1 MKVRIIKNFQYRVLV
16 HTCIYIHIGI
26 ESMIYEVY
34 IGYIREVMCKIL
46 KKLYSY
52 IYVARVYNK
61 NMLFFKRILI
71 IPRVSI
77 YNYLN

>member
-1 MKVRIIKNFQYRVLV
+1 MIVRIIKNFQYRVLV
-16 HTCIYIHIGI
+16 HTCIYTYLGREYDI
-26 ESMIYEVY
+26 Y

-61 NMLFFKRILI
+61 NMLFFKRILLYPGYQNI
-71 IPRVSI
+71 
-77 YNYLN
+77 